1 MKNKLMLL
9 FNNQHTLV
17 VNWAKVLLFATYF
30 TYGFYAVIS
39 KHNNIFFTSLS
50 ILVLIFFYYI
60 SKKYENFFLSK
71 NNN

>member
-9 FNNQHTLV
+9 FNSQHTLV

-39 KHNNIFFTSLS
+39 KHNNIFY
-50 ILVLIFFYYI
+50 IFKYI
-60 SKKYENFFLSK
+60 SSNIFLLYLK
-71 NNN
+71 EI